1 MNDKAPHATLTQE
14 EIEALLKTLPPDETP
29 ADAIPAGPVGV
40 SSQDP
45 NAKMNPD
52 DIAALF
58 ASMQGEP
65 EKAEEPPVAEAAP
78 EAPPAALGA
87 DPNAQMSQDDIA
99 ALLASMQGEPEKRK
113 NRLSQKLRWKRPL
126 PNQQPIRTPK

>member
-45 NAKMNPD
+45 NAQMSQDDIAALLASMQTEPETAAEPAVPPATDPNAKMSPD

-65 EKAEEPPVAEAAP
+65 KKVE
-78 EAPPAALGA
+78 
-87 DPNAQMSQDDIA
+87 
-99 ALLASMQGEPEKRK
+99 
-113 NRLSQKLRWKRPL
+113 
-126 PNQQPIRTPK
+126 